1 MGDRQPLLQLD
12 GSGLFCPRGGFHI
25 DPWRPVERAF
35 ITHAHGDHAK
45 WGMASYTCGEGSAG
59 LLRRRV
65 GQDADIREIPRGQR
79 ITVGDV
85 TVSFHP
91 AGHVLGSS
99 QIRVEH
105 DGRVWV
111 CSGDYK
117 RDDDPTCAPFEV
129 VPCDTFIS
137 EATFALPIYTWSSGA
152 DTAREILAWWDANVR
167 AGRASVLFCY
177 ALGKAQRILAELARL
192 TDRPVYVHGA
202 VEPLVVAYRE
212 AGVTMLPTVRV
223 SEVAKG
229 TSFKGELILAP
240 PSASG
245 STWLRRFGDYETGFA
260 SGWMRVRGARRRR
273 GYDRGFVLSDH
284 ADWRGLLSTIADTGA
299 RQVLATHGYKEV
311 LARTCREAGLE
322 ADVLQTEYEGE
333 TDGEQGEGT

>member
-1 MGDRQPLLQLD
+1 MAQREALLQLD
-12 GSGLFCPRGGFHI
+12 GSGLWCPRGGFHI
-25 DPWRPVERAF
+25 DPWRPVPRAL
-35 ITHAHGDHAK
+35 ITHAHGDHAR
-45 WGMASYTCGEGSAG
+45 WGMGSYTCGEGSVG
-59 LLRRRV
+59 LLKRRV
-65 GQDADIREIPRGQR
+65 GQDSTILEVKRGDKIRIGE
-79 ITVGDV
+79 VD
-85 TVSFHP
+85 VSFHP

-105 DGRVWV
+105 DGQVWV

-117 RDDDPTCAPFEV
+117 RDEDPTCAPFEV

-152 DTAREILAWWDANVR
+152 DLAREILAWWDANVR
-167 AGRASVLFCY
+167 AGKASIIFCY
-177 ALGKAQRILAELARL
+177 ALGKAQRILGELAQFV
-192 TDRPVYVHGA
+192 DRPVYVHGA
-202 VEPLVVAYRE
+202 VEPLVEAYRE
-212 AGVTMLPTVRV
+212 AGVKLLPTVKV
-223 SEVAKG
+223 SDTEKG

-240 PSASG
+240 PSAHG
-245 STWLRRFGDYETGFA
+245 STWLRRFGDYETAFA

-299 RQVLATHGYKEV
+299 TKVLATHGYKDV

-322 ADVLQTEYEGE
+322 AKVLQTEYDAEG
-333 TDGEQGEGT
+333 DGEEAAA